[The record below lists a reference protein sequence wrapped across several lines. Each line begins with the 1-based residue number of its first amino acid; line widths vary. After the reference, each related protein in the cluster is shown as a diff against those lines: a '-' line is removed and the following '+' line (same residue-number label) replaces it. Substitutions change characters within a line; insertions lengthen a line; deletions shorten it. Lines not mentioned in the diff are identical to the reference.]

1 LSNATTLHRQSE
13 QRNDWLNK
21 LTKHKL
27 KNKMNTVKLI
37 GNVGSEVNV
46 LSFEN
51 GKKASFSL
59 ATTESYTNKQN
70 EEVKN
75 TAWHNVVAWG
85 KIAEIC
91 QDLVSKGKLVSIE
104 GKLNYRNY
112 VNKEEKTVYVTEII
126 AYKVAEVE
134 KK

>member
-1 LSNATTLHRQSE
+1 
-13 QRNDWLNK
+13 
-21 LTKHKL
+21 
-27 KNKMNTVKLI
+27 MNTVKLI

-75 TAWHNVVAWG
+75 TAWHNVVA
-85 KIAEIC
+85 
-91 QDLVSKGKLVSIE
+91 
-104 GKLNYRNY
+104 
-112 VNKEEKTVYVTEII
+112 KTL
-126 AYKVAEVE
+126 
-134 KK
+134 

>member
-1 LSNATTLHRQSE
+1 LGNATTLHRQSE

-59 ATTESYTNKQN
+59 ATTESYTNKNN

-126 AYKVAEVE
+126 AYKVSEVE

>member
-1 LSNATTLHRQSE
+1 MNA
-13 QRNDWLNK
+13 
-21 LTKHKL
+21 
-27 KNKMNTVKLI
+27 VKLI

-46 LSFEN
+46 LDFEN

-59 ATTESYTNKQN
+59 ATTESYTNKNN

-85 KIAEIC
+85 KVAEIC
-91 QDLVSKGKLVSIE
+91 ADLVSKGKFVSVE

-112 VNKEEKTVYVTEII
+112 VNKENKTVYVTEI
-126 AYKVAEVE
+126 VAFNVSEAV
-134 KK
+134 K

>member
-1 LSNATTLHRQSE
+1 
-13 QRNDWLNK
+13 
-21 LTKHKL
+21 
-27 KNKMNTVKLI
+27 MNSVKLI

-59 ATTESYTNKQN
+59 ATNETYTNKKN

-75 TAWHNVVAWG
+75 TTWHNVVAWG
-85 KIAEIC
+85 KVAEIC
-91 QDLVSKGKLVSIE
+91 ADLVSKGKLVTIE

-112 VNKEEKTVYVTEII
+112 VNKESKIVYVTEII
-126 AYKVAEVE
+126 AYKVTEAEA
-134 KK
+134 K

>member
-1 LSNATTLHRQSE
+1 
-13 QRNDWLNK
+13 
-21 LTKHKL
+21 
-27 KNKMNTVKLI
+27 MNTVKLI

-59 ATTESYTNKQN
+59 ATTESYTNKKN

-91 QDLVSKGKLVSIE
+91 EDLVSKGKLVSIE

-126 AYKVAEVE
+126 AYRVSEVE
-134 KK
+134 KQA

>member
-1 LSNATTLHRQSE
+1 MNA
-13 QRNDWLNK
+13 
-21 LTKHKL
+21 
-27 KNKMNTVKLI
+27 VKLI

-46 LSFEN
+46 LDFEN

-59 ATTESYTNKQN
+59 ATTESYTNKNN

-85 KIAEIC
+85 KVAEIC
-91 QDLVSKGKLVSIE
+91 ADLVSKGKFVSVE

-112 VNKEEKTVYVTEII
+112 VNKENKTVYVTEIV
-126 AYKVAEVE
+126 AFKVSEAV
-134 KK
+134 K

>member
-59 ATTESYTNKQN
+59 ATTESYTNKNN